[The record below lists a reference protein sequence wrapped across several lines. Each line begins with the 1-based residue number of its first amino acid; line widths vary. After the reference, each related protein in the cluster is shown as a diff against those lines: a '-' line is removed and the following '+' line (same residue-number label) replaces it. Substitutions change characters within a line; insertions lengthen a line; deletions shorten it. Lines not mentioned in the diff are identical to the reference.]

1 MIKSYKQKET
11 LKKGVYLVEDLKGNL
26 LVAKIFPKNENR
38 YTSIYLHE
46 IEALKK
52 LQHQNIVEITNNG
65 EYDEGYYIL
74 FKYID
79 GEDFVNKFKNLK
91 NTSVQCS
98 FFKAIIKILETLDY
112 IHSHDFIHKDIK
124 PNNILVTHNSE
135 PYILDFGTTTISNTL
150 TKTQQ
155 ELTLWYASPEQK
167 NNQDIDRTSDL
178 YSFGITLIETLV
190 EDRKFELFTKQ
201 KVSLNEL
208 IEEVTLFNDGK
219 NEELKNILK
228 QLTYQERSKRYQR
241 AKDVI
246 KDIKTISNFLNC
258 YNEYE
263 LNIDDRVKSSI
274 QNDYELSAWKVLV
287 FIQEKLDKEI
297 KYIQYGKDREK
308 REEIKIATSEFI
320 FNCGIKNEENF
331 YVYSYSRRVPDSVK
345 QHGHIIDD
353 KFIVTDGRPK
363 KSYNST
369 YGLIDK
375 LQRLEEK
382 KNKKKNENKA
392 KKSFLEKANTQ
403 LKIERTILDE
413 KDITLFGQNIE
424 HKKAKKELIV
434 KIVNLSNVKITEK
447 HLKDK
452 SQNEKFVQDL
462 FSDGFIDDPNN
473 EKIDEYLLKMLNG
486 LIESYFFE
494 SNRKD
499 ISQKLFN
506 KLDKEQ
512 KKKINNKYIE
522 KLLVDKYKE
531 KKQNFDKLVF
541 NAQRIFDMYPEYLI
555 KLKEDSKYF
564 ASNDNVFIESINKK
578 DSFNEKFVV
587 KNIDVSNEKI
597 ILNYSKEISRIPKEL
612 EISFDYKVSSRVLN
626 KQEFSL
632 RDLRQNKTIMENLL
646 LKITNP
652 QALAPKRRIPKCEEY
667 HNSQLDENQK
677 EAVDKALSLER
688 GEYLL
693 IQGPPGTGKTTVIT
707 EILEQILSQNK
718 LAKILVTSQSNQAV
732 DNVLE
737 KICKTEDKIVR
748 FGKDTSKFSD
758 MAKKYHEEL
767 VFDNYLQN
775 VRTKLKNDKT
785 NYFVENECL
794 EELHKKWKH
803 QILQGDKELQELLF
817 KKIRIIFGTLV
828 GISSWQDF
836 RDIEFDYII
845 VDEAGR
851 ATLPELMIPL
861 RRGKRFILVGD
872 HKQLPPI
879 IDSEVLNQMEK
890 KSYEKK
896 DLEITLFEELFEKIK
911 HKDFKH
917 FLQYNYRSDKNIA
930 KIYSDTFYKGEIQTK
945 DFLQREHGLDF
956 DKKVYFYSTSKL
968 NKRFETQSGTGK
980 QNDKNRDIIIDILEK
995 IEEQAMK
1002 HNIKKSI
1009 GVITPYLAQRNHIRR
1024 KFNPKRKNFKMTDI
1038 NIDSVDAFQGSD
1050 RDIIIYDIVRS
1061 PENGKGNIE
1070 FVADEKRLN
1079 VALSRTKEL
1088 LFIVGDADFIYN
1100 ASIKEKEN
1108 PFKIIIEMLSKDREN
1123 YEIKELKN
1131 EQ

>member
-1 MIKSYKQKET
+1 LIKSYKQKET

-52 LQHQNIVEITNNG
+52 LQHQNIVKITNNG
-65 EYDEGYYIL
+65 EYDENYYIL
-74 FKYID
+74 FEYID
-79 GEDFVNKFKNLK
+79 GENFVNKFKNLK

-98 FFKAIIKILETLDY
+98 FFKAIVKILETLDY

-178 YSFGITLIETLV
+178 YSLGITLIETLV
-190 EDRKFELFTKQ
+190 DNSEFELFTKQ
-201 KVSLNEL
+201 KVSLSEL

-228 QLTYQERSKRYQR
+228 QLTFQERSKRYQR

-274 QNDYELSAWKVLV
+274 QNDYELSAWDVLA

-353 KFIVTDGRPK
+353 KLIATDGRPK

-369 YGLIDK
+369 YSLIDK

-382 KNKKKNENKA
+382 KNKKKNENTA

-473 EKIDEYLLKMLNG
+473 ENIDEYLLKMLNG

-494 SNRKD
+494 SKGY
-499 ISQKLFN
+499 F
-506 KLDKEQ
+506 
-512 KKKINNKYIE
+512 
-522 KLLVDKYKE
+522 
-531 KKQNFDKLVF
+531 
-541 NAQRIFDMYPEYLI
+541 
-555 KLKEDSKYF
+555 SK
-564 ASNDNVFIESINKK
+564 
-578 DSFNEKFVV
+578 
-587 KNIDVSNEKI
+587 
-597 ILNYSKEISRIPKEL
+597 
-612 EISFDYKVSSRVLN
+612 
-626 KQEFSL
+626 
-632 RDLRQNKTIMENLL
+632 
-646 LKITNP
+646 
-652 QALAPKRRIPKCEEY
+652 
-667 HNSQLDENQK
+667 
-677 EAVDKALSLER
+677 
-688 GEYLL
+688 
-693 IQGPPGTGKTTVIT
+693 
-707 EILEQILSQNK
+707 
-718 LAKILVTSQSNQAV
+718 
-732 DNVLE
+732 
-737 KICKTEDKIVR
+737 
-748 FGKDTSKFSD
+748 
-758 MAKKYHEEL
+758 
-767 VFDNYLQN
+767 
-775 VRTKLKNDKT
+775 
-785 NYFVENECL
+785 
-794 EELHKKWKH
+794 
-803 QILQGDKELQELLF
+803 
-817 KKIRIIFGTLV
+817 
-828 GISSWQDF
+828 
-836 RDIEFDYII
+836 
-845 VDEAGR
+845 
-851 ATLPELMIPL
+851 
-861 RRGKRFILVGD
+861 
-872 HKQLPPI
+872 
-879 IDSEVLNQMEK
+879 
-890 KSYEKK
+890 
-896 DLEITLFEELFEKIK
+896 
-911 HKDFKH
+911 
-917 FLQYNYRSDKNIA
+917 
-930 KIYSDTFYKGEIQTK
+930 TFQ
-945 DFLQREHGLDF
+945 
-956 DKKVYFYSTSKL
+956 
-968 NKRFETQSGTGK
+968 
-980 QNDKNRDIIIDILEK
+980 
-995 IEEQAMK
+995 
-1002 HNIKKSI
+1002 
-1009 GVITPYLAQRNHIRR
+1009 
-1024 KFNPKRKNFKMTDI
+1024 
-1038 NIDSVDAFQGSD
+1038 
-1050 RDIIIYDIVRS
+1050 
-1061 PENGKGNIE
+1061 
-1070 FVADEKRLN
+1070 
-1079 VALSRTKEL
+1079 
-1088 LFIVGDADFIYN
+1088 
-1100 ASIKEKEN
+1100 
-1108 PFKIIIEMLSKDREN
+1108 
-1123 YEIKELKN
+1123 
-1131 EQ
+1131 

>member
-1 MIKSYKQKET
+1 MIRDYKQKET
-11 LKKGVYLVEDLKGNL
+11 LKKNVYLVEDLKGNL
-26 LVAKIFPKNENR
+26 LVAKIFPKNESR

-65 EYDEGYYIL
+65 EYEEDYYIL

-79 GEDFVNKFKNLK
+79 GEDFVSKFKNIK
-91 NTSVQCS
+91 TTSVQCS
-98 FFKAIIKILETLDY
+98 FLKAIIKILETLDY

-124 PNNILVTHNSE
+124 PNNILVAHNSE

-167 NNQDIDRTSDL
+167 NNQDVDGTSDL
-178 YSFGITLIETLV
+178 YSFGINIIETLV
-190 EDRKFELFTKQ
+190 DDEKFELFTKGRI
-201 KVSLNEL
+201 SPNEL
-208 IEEVTLFNDGK
+208 IEEITLLGDGK

-228 QLTYQERSKRYQR
+228 QLTYQDRTKRYQR
-241 AKDVI
+241 AKDAI
-246 KDIKTISNFLNC
+246 KDIRTISNFLNC
-258 YNEYE
+258 YDEYE
-263 LNIDDRVKSSI
+263 LNIDNRVKSSI
-274 QNDYELSAWKVLV
+274 QEDYELSAWHVLA
-287 FIQEKLDKEI
+287 FIQKKLDKEI
-297 KYIQYGKDREK
+297 KYIQYGKDREE

-320 FNCGIKNEENF
+320 FNCGLKNEENF

-345 QHGHIIDD
+345 RDGHIVDD
-353 KFIVTDGRPK
+353 KFIVTDGIPK

-382 KNKKKNENKA
+382 NTKRKNEYEAKKN
-392 KKSFLEKANTQ
+392 FLEQVNTQ

-413 KDITLFGQNIE
+413 KDITLFGQNLE

-434 KIVNLSNVKITEK
+434 KIVNLSNVKITEE
-447 HLKDK
+447 HLRDK

-462 FSDGFIDDPNN
+462 FSDGFIDNPNH
-473 EKIDEYLLKMLNG
+473 EKIDEYLLKMLNR

-499 ISQKLFN
+499 ISRKLFH
-506 KLDKEQ
+506 KLDKETRR
-512 KKKINNKYIE
+512 KSNEEYI
-522 KLLVDKYKE
+522 KNLLVNKYKE

-541 NAQRIFDMYPEYLI
+541 NAQRIFDMYPKYLI
-555 KLKEDSKYF
+555 KLKEDTKYF
-564 ASNDNVFIESINKK
+564 SSNDNVFIKGIGQK
-578 DSFNEKFVV
+578 DKFYEKFIV
-587 KNIDVSNEKI
+587 KNIDVSNERI
-597 ILNYSKEISRIPKEL
+597 ILNHSQEISRIPKEL
-612 EISFDYKVSSRVLN
+612 EISFDYKVSSRVLK
-626 KQEFSL
+626 KQEYSL
-632 RDLRQNKTIMENLL
+632 RDLKQNKTIIENLL
-646 LKITNP
+646 SKITNP
-652 QALAPKRRIPKCEEY
+652 QALAPKIKIPKCKKY
-667 HNSQLDENQK
+667 HNIKLDENQK

-693 IQGPPGTGKTTVIT
+693 IQGPPGTGKTTVIA
-707 EILEQILSQNK
+707 EIIEQILSQNK

-737 KICKTEDKIVR
+737 KICETEDKIVR

-758 MAKKYHEEL
+758 MAKRYHEEL
-767 VFDNYLQN
+767 VFDNYLQS
-775 VRTKLKNDKT
+775 VKTRLENDKT
-785 NYFVENECL
+785 NYFIESECL
-794 EELHKKWKH
+794 EKLHKKWKR

-828 GISSWQDF
+828 GISSWQNF

-890 KSYEKK
+890 KSYAKK
-896 DLEITLFEELFEKIK
+896 DLEVTLFEELFKKIK

-917 FLQYNYRSDKNIA
+917 FLRYNYRSDKSIA
-930 KIYSDTFYKGEIQTK
+930 KIYSDTFYDGEIQTK
-945 DFLQREHGLDF
+945 DFLKREHGLDF

-968 NKRFETQSGTGK
+968 NKRFEVQSGTGK
-980 QNDKNRDIIIDILEK
+980 QNDTNRDIIIDILEE
-995 IEEQAMK
+995 IEAQAIK
-1002 HNIKKSI
+1002 HNIKKTI
-1009 GVITPYLAQRNHIRR
+1009 GVITPYLAQRNHIRQ

-1061 PENGKGNIE
+1061 PQNNKGSIE

-1100 ASIKEKEN
+1100 TSIRDKNN
-1108 PFKIIIEMLSKDREN
+1108 PFKTIIEMLSNDSKH
-1123 YEIKELKN
+1123 YQIKELKN
-1131 EQ
+1131 EK